1 MPVIVGIFFL
11 NLAAFAQTD
20 IHAVDFKNFTF
31 PAYCA
36 GEEIQKITVK
46 DGEYSKETQE
56 SGYVD
61 RIWFKPFS
69 IKYGDLNGDKKDEAV
84 ILSVC
89 NTGGTGNFTEGFIY
103 SMRAGKPAL
112 IGRIPGGDRA
122 FGGLREASIANGV
135 LIVEQNDAG
144 EGGGACCPQT
154 IVTQS
159 YKLVAG
165 KLQTLGKPEKR
176 PVVETERVIFAKGHS
191 ETILKIT
198 VPAGE
203 SKRYVV
209 GARAGQILSVSSDS
223 NRIALHL
230 FEDAEVTDGTNM
242 FSAKL
247 PKSGNYKI
255 EVENT
260 STDDV
265 EVTVNIGIH

>member
-1 MPVIVGIFFL
+1 
-11 NLAAFAQTD
+11 
-20 IHAVDFKNFTF
+20 
-31 PAYCA
+31 YCA
-36 GEEIQKITVK
+36 GEETQKITVK

-61 RIWFKPFS
+61 RIWFKAFS

-84 ILSVC
+84 VLSVC

-122 FGGLREASIANGV
+122 FGGLREASVANGI

-144 EGGGACCPQT
+144 EGGGACCPQFV
-154 IVTQS
+154 VTQN
-159 YKLVAG
+159 YKFVAG
-165 KLQTLGKPEKR
+165 KLQTFGKPDKR
-176 PVVETERVIFAKGHS
+176 PAIETEKVMFEKGQS
-191 ETILKIT
+191 GKTLKIT
-198 VPAGE
+198 VTAGE
-203 SKRYVV
+203 SKRYTV
-209 GARAGQILSVSSDS
+209 GARAGQILSVSTDS
-223 NRIALHL
+223 NRITLHL
-230 FEDAEVTDGTNM
+230 FEEAEITQGTKM

-247 PKSGNYKI
+247 PKSGNYTI

-265 EVTVNIGIH
+265 EASVNISIH